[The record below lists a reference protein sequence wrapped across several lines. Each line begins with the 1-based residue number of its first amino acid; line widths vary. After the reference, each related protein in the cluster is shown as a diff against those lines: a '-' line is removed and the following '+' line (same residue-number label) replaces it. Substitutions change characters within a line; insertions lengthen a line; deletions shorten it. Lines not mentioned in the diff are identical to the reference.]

1 MWRCIQLA
9 RNGEQGAAP
18 NPMVGAVIVC
28 DGRIIGEGYHIRC
41 GGPHAEVNAIR
52 SVREPELLSRSTIY
66 VSLEPCAHYGKTPPC
81 ADLIVEKRIPRVVV
95 GCQDP
100 FAKVNGLGIRKL
112 RDAGIDVTV
121 GVLEEECRRL
131 NRRFITFH
139 SLHRPF
145 IMLKWAQ
152 SADGYIDV
160 ERDGGTPVKLSSPLS
175 SMLVHKRRSEVK
187 AIMVGTRTA
196 LLDNPSLTVRCW
208 AGQSPLR
215 VVVDRRGVIPADSH
229 LKDGSVP
236 TLVYTEAVT
245 DGGCSAAVTGAG
257 SAVAGAGAAGAEA
270 AAVTVD
276 GVEYIP
282 VDFGGDVL
290 GQIVSDLHR
299 RGVQSLM
306 VEGGARLL
314 QSFIDAGLWDEAY
327 VERCSAVL
335 GSGVH
340 APQMPQG
347 ALMHTDCDYGFTI
360 DYYKRK

>member
-1 MWRCIQLA
+1 
-9 RNGEQGAAP
+9 
-18 NPMVGAVIVC
+18 
-28 DGRIIGEGYHIRC
+28 
-41 GGPHAEVNAIR
+41 
-52 SVREPELLSRSTIY
+52 
-66 VSLEPCAHYGKTPPC
+66 
-81 ADLIVEKRIPRVVV
+81 
-95 GCQDP
+95 
-100 FAKVNGLGIRKL
+100 
-112 RDAGIDVTV
+112 
-121 GVLEEECRRL
+121 
-131 NRRFITFH
+131 
-139 SLHRPF
+139 
-145 IMLKWAQ
+145 
-152 SADGYIDV
+152 
-160 ERDGGTPVKLSSPLS
+160 
-175 SMLVHKRRSEVK
+175 MLVHKRRSEVK

-245 DGGCSAAVTGAG
+245 DGVS
-257 SAVAGAGAAGAEA
+257 
-270 AAVTVD
+270 VD

-282 VDFGGDVL
+282 VDFSGDVL

>member
-1 MWRCIQLA
+1 
-9 RNGEQGAAP
+9 
-18 NPMVGAVIVC
+18 
-28 DGRIIGEGYHIRC
+28 
-41 GGPHAEVNAIR
+41 
-52 SVREPELLSRSTIY
+52 
-66 VSLEPCAHYGKTPPC
+66 
-81 ADLIVEKRIPRVVV
+81 VVV

-245 DGGCSAAVTGAG
+245 DSV
-257 SAVAGAGAAGAEA
+257 S
-270 AAVTVD
+270 VD
-276 GVEYIP
+276 GVEYCP